1 MGYEDEDDTKD
12 LEPAGVDETGRP
24 VVKHV
29 IRDLASAVKIKQ
41 ADAKAKAQAAK
52 AEAQARSEAAR
63 AQAQAA
69 QLRARVELTK
79 IKLKTSSREAAAKH
93 LATFAGLYMTLMVL
107 SFLAAVK
114 FIEEAHI
121 AVVAGLIT
129 LVVPQIGALLRS
141 IVTAGNGHEKDEK
154 KKPEQIEQDDGE

>member
-1 MGYEDEDDTKD
+1 MDDYDSKD
-12 LEPAGVDETGRP
+12 LEPAGVDENGRP

-41 ADAKAKAQAAK
+41 ADAKAKEQAAK
-52 AEAQARSEAAR
+52 AEARAR
-63 AQAQAA
+63 ADIAKSQANAA
-69 QLRARVELTK
+69 QLRAKVELTK
-79 IKLKTSSREAAAKH
+79 IKLKTSSKEAAAKH

-107 SFLAAVK
+107 SFLIAVK

-129 LVVPQIGALLRS
+129 LVVTQIGALLRS
-141 IVTAGNGHEKDEK
+141 IVTENGHSEETKSEESSDKE
-154 KKPEQIEQDDGE
+154 

>member
-1 MGYEDEDDTKD
+1 MGYDDDRDE
-12 LEPAGVDETGRP
+12 LEPAGVYENGRP

-29 IRDLASAVKIKQ
+29 VRDLASAVKIKQ

-52 AEAQARSEAAR
+52 SEARARSEAAR
-63 AQAQAA
+63 AQANAA
-69 QLRARVELTK
+69 QLRAKVELTK
-79 IKLKTSSREAAAKH
+79 IRLKTSSREAAAKH

-107 SFLAAVK
+107 AFLVAVK

-129 LVVPQIGALLRS
+129 LVVTQIGALLRS
-141 IVTAGNGHEKDEK
+141 IVTESNGHETDDEK
-154 KKPEQIEQDDGE
+154 KKEQRPDDE

>member
-29 IRDLASAVKIKQ
+29 IRDLASAVKIKP

-129 LVVPQIGALLRS
+129 LVVTQIGALLRS
-141 IVTAGNGHEKDEK
+141 IVTEGNGHEADDK
-154 KKPEQIEQDDGE
+154 KKEQKPDDE